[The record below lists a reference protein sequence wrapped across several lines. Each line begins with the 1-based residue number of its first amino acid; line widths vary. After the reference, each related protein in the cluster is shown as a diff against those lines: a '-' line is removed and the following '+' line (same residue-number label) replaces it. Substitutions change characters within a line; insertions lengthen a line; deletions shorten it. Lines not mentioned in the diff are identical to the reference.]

1 MPENT
6 MTRFYKEASVEAVGS
21 DWAVTLD
28 GRQIKTP
35 DRKTF
40 LVPTKTLAEHV
51 AAEWDAQGDVVQ
63 IPTLHLT
70 RLVNV
75 ALDRA
80 GEQRAGM
87 VDELV
92 KYCETDLLCFL
103 AETPADLRARQT
115 EAWGPVRDW
124 AGKALGILL
133 LAVPGGVLAAPQP
146 PASLEAAR
154 AYADG
159 LDDLRL
165 TGVNFGMG
173 LYGSALLAIAVAEG
187 RLGAPAAYE
196 MSILD
201 ELFQAEQWGTDEE
214 NEERLAN
221 NRAQVSAI
229 GALFSS
235 ISEKK

>member
-6 MTRFYKEASVEAVGS
+6 MTRFYKDASVEAAEGG
-21 DWAVTLD
+21 WAVTLD
-28 GRQIKTP
+28 GRQMKTP
-35 DRKTF
+35 ERKTF
-40 LVPTKTLAEHV
+40 LVPNKALAEHV
-51 AAEWDAQGDVVQ
+51 VAEWDGQGDTVQ

-80 GEQRAGM
+80 GTQRAGM

-124 AGKALGILL
+124 AGKALDIMLME
-133 LAVPGGVLAAPQP
+133 VPGGVLAAPQP

-154 AYADG
+154 TYGDG

-165 TGVNFGMG
+165 TGVNFGLG
-173 LYGSALLAIAVAEG
+173 LFGSALLSIAVCEKRLSAEE
-187 RLGAPAAYE
+187 AYE

-201 ELFQAEQWGTDEE
+201 ELYQAEQWGTDEE
-214 NEERLAN
+214 NEARLTN
-221 NRAQVSAI
+221 NRTQASAL
-229 GALFSS
+229 GKFFSS
-235 ISEKK
+235 F

>member
-6 MTRFYKEASVEAVGS
+6 MTRFYKDASVEAAEGG
-21 DWAVTLD
+21 WAVTLD
-28 GRQIKTP
+28 GRQMKTP
-35 DRKTF
+35 ERKTF
-40 LVPTKTLAEHV
+40 LVPNKTLAEHV
-51 AAEWDAQGDVVQ
+51 AAEWDGQGDTVQ

-75 ALDRA
+75 ALDRV
-80 GEQRAGM
+80 GTQRAGM

-124 AGKALGILL
+124 AGKALDIMLME
-133 LAVPGGVLAAPQP
+133 VPGGVLAAPQP

-154 AYADG
+154 TYGAG

-165 TGVNFGMG
+165 TGVNFGLG
-173 LYGSALLAIAVAEG
+173 LFGSALLSIAVCEK
-187 RLGAPAAYE
+187 RLGAGEAYE

-201 ELFQAEQWGTDEE
+201 ELYQAEQWGTDEE
-214 NEERLAN
+214 NEARLTN
-221 NRAQVSAI
+221 NRVQASAL
-229 GALFSS
+229 GKFFSS
-235 ISEKK
+235 F

>member
-6 MTRFYKEASVEAVGS
+6 MTRFYKEASIEAAEGG
-21 DWAVTLD
+21 WAVTLD
-28 GRQIKTP
+28 GRQMKTP
-35 DRKTF
+35 ELKTF
-40 LVPTKTLAEHV
+40 LVPNKALAEHV
-51 AAEWDAQGDVVQ
+51 AAEWDGQGDTVQ

-80 GEQRAGM
+80 GTQREGM

-124 AGKALGILL
+124 AGKALDIMLME
-133 LAVPGGVLAAPQP
+133 VPGGVLAAPQP

-154 AYADG
+154 TYGYG

-165 TGVNFGMG
+165 TGVNFGLG
-173 LYGSALLAIAVAEG
+173 LFGSALLSIAVCEK
-187 RLGAPAAYE
+187 RLSAGEAYE

-201 ELFQAEQWGTDEE
+201 ELYQAEQWGTDEE
-214 NEERLAN
+214 NEARLTN
-221 NRAQVSAI
+221 NRVQASAL
-229 GALFSS
+229 GKFFSS
-235 ISEKK
+235 F

>member
-6 MTRFYKEASVEAVGS
+6 MTRFYKEASIEAAEGG
-21 DWAVTLD
+21 WAVTLD
-28 GRQIKTP
+28 GRQMKTP
-35 DRKTF
+35 ERKTF
-40 LVPTKTLAEHV
+40 LVPNKTLAEHV
-51 AAEWDAQGDVVQ
+51 AAEWDGQGDTVQ

-80 GEQRAGM
+80 GTQRAGM

-124 AGKALGILL
+124 ASKALDIMLME
-133 LAVPGGVLAAPQP
+133 VPGGVLAAPQP

-154 AYADG
+154 TYGDG
-159 LDDLRL
+159 LNDLRL
-165 TGVNFGMG
+165 TGVNFGLG
-173 LYGSALLAIAVAEG
+173 LFGSALLSIAVCEKRLSAEE
-187 RLGAPAAYE
+187 AYE

-201 ELFQAEQWGTDEE
+201 ELYQAEQWGTDEE
-214 NEERLAN
+214 NEARLTN
-221 NRAQVSAI
+221 NRVQASAL
-229 GALFSS
+229 GKFFSS
-235 ISEKK
+235 F